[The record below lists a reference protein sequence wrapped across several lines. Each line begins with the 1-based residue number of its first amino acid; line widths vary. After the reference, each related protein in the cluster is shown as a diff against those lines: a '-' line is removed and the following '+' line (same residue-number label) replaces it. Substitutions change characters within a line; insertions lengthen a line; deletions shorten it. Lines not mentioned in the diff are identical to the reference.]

1 MRKIYFFVSLFIA
14 LFVFSSA
21 VSADVTYCSS
31 SAFGY
36 STATGGGSA
45 TPVLVSSVSDL
56 QKALNKGKNKVIIIT
71 ANLTFTSMLS
81 VQDGENVTLLGLPGV
96 TLTSLQQTSSTSG
109 ILFVKRFK
117 NLIIRNLTFV
127 GPGAYDC
134 DGNDLLCFENV
145 TNAWVDHCDFQDGC
159 DGNFDN
165 KHNTDNVT
173 VSWCRFR
180 YLKAPKPG
188 GSGGSDDHRFTNLL
202 GSSSSDAP
210 SDGTYNFTWA
220 YCWWDEGCVER
231 MVRCRNAELHFLNCY
246 WNSSVANYYVG
257 PENAKAYFEGCTFE
271 GKANTK
277 KAIFKSYGGTN
288 ACKFIDCS
296 GNLPSAS
303 GSVSAPEYIYTAYGR
318 AEAKTA
324 VTNTACGAGAT
335 LTVTPTGGIS
345 STCDG
350 GAAPVPTIQIT
361 WDAAT
366 NGGTCATAYSIVES
380 GSEIGSLPTAEK
392 SGSSFEGWF
401 TSATGGDQITSST
414 IFSSNTT
421 CYAHFSKISGGGGAC
436 IEWAGVPSTLTDNAI
451 IVDTDLKLTA
461 GNSTSLTS
469 DKVWD
474 GSGGSKT
481 LFKIN
486 GTNQYI
492 EGRFTDGSGIS
503 SVTISAANN
512 QDAGVSRKYVVVFSP
527 NSDFTS
533 PSAITVYEYAAP
545 SCKDARDDSKLIHEF
560 YAPEGTMYF
569 RIYRRFTVGGTY
581 GDNQQIRVYGI
592 DVCKGPAAVPTV
604 PTLFYDENGGSGTMD
619 ATEGPNVTIA
629 ANGFAAPEGYAFQ
642 AWNTS
647 GNGKGTTYASG
658 TALTLTEDLTLY
670 AIWQPQTYTVS
681 LQANGGTG
689 GTTAVSAT
697 FDEAMPDIA
706 IPTRSGYVFLGYYT
720 GTSGTGT
727 QYYDGNGSSTNNW
740 TIASNTTL
748 HANWEEESS
757 STPDTG
763 CDLRFWFPNV
773 ADAETNGVQQN
784 EIIEGIT
791 VFTSMTTTKSTM
803 AGSITIDGKSFS
815 TTTRTGDVATFGQF
829 QIPNDKTG
837 IFYALAVSSGAG
849 DRQINLVR
857 GSTVYELPVEGGSSS
872 YKRIESEVLPAGTY
886 SIQRNGDSKVRIG
899 VIVVKLCDT
908 EVPSTDKTVYL
919 KPGTNWR
926 KQDDSHVDPRF
937 AVFYFKSANSSDN
950 GWVNMTK
957 ADDCVPAYKAVIPD
971 GYDKCIF
978 CRMNGATTENNFN
991 DGVRYNQTS
1000 DLDVPSGNA
1009 IFYTVPDD
1017 AWSYAGSWSQK
1028 PLDICVTGTW
1038 LRFTGEDITLN
1049 ATCSGATYFQ
1059 WYKDGVAIDGAIE
1072 ATYTKGSCTM
1082 ADAGNYTCK
1091 AWRVAGQ
1098 EVTSDPIGVK
1108 VPYLNIKTGRWGS
1121 EDDLQRIAL
1130 IRADEEAEMASGSLH
1145 LGVGWDYGFFIS
1157 DGFENHGQNNGDYY
1171 LTDKLNSDNCTD
1183 WDRWIMNDLS
1193 NRCVMRTTKE
1203 GTYTFTI
1210 KFSKDSWNPI
1220 KVNVTYPPMV
1230 QTAGIPIFMEKTAA
1244 MEADEW
1250 NKIYYRIGKGNQVD
1264 GNEENW
1270 TKAFEMTLVP
1280 GTARYY
1286 QTTTDDWGNN
1296 FWAWHIGNN
1305 RGNADSPSSIYKT
1318 NSDDG
1323 SKEITR
1329 SINFSGDEILAPGWT
1344 IYLAGAGSWGGDGK
1358 NNHCQFFPYTHTDG
1372 MLTHNISIGATDHG
1386 KIKVEYIH
1394 HDGSSQISEENTA
1407 RTLSDLAHTCI
1418 LKITA
1423 VPDCGYEIKT
1433 LKING
1438 EDFTSGTDYILAS
1451 DGKTVT
1457 ASFTYATY
1465 DVTLHTNGGTIKPGE
1480 EVTGYTYP
1488 IGVTLPAEI
1497 TYSGHE
1503 FLGWFDN
1510 EGCTGDP
1517 VTLIPDGDC
1526 GNKEFWAKWVLGKPS
1541 PVFTWDYDTPLKAGG
1556 IYPVSVATTGDA
1568 NVTLSIKEGSITGVT
1583 PDFTAGKPASG
1594 TVTLGSY
1601 PAASSFT
1608 YQASSPETTD
1618 FKAKTEDK
1626 TITIERCE
1634 TYDIVSY
1641 AVDPIDTKTSKPRY
1655 YCEASGA
1662 GRIMKVTGNS
1672 SISASSGTF
1681 TGESW
1686 ATKYLSAS
1694 EHSIQV
1700 YQEDVFKI
1708 VFYVKSTSNT
1718 TTISDLKYSDEYHE
1732 SSGDWTDIKSSAQII
1747 YNDNPSATSLTK
1759 NALETLTIIPSSPM
1773 SKNGWLYFKLTS
1785 STQVWGVKLYRPG
1798 GDEPTSIAFS
1808 GEPTIEKYPGDA
1820 AFTNT
1825 ANQTTTPILSGGS
1838 ITYKSS
1844 DETVATVNA
1853 ITGEVT
1859 PLAIGRTTITATLS
1873 AIGCFKAATTS
1884 YSLTVKKCTDPACT
1898 IAVTAGSANKCSS
1911 ESVTLTATAAAGAT
1925 FQWFKDGVAMSGKT
1939 ASTLSTTEPGEYY
1952 ATATRECLQ
1961 KSNTIEVVNL
1971 SAPTATALHDYYY
1984 IKAGRVT
1991 PPIKLFQISNASSW
2005 TVTPAAPAGCAY
2017 ELGENG
2023 IIYLTGT
2030 PSASLAAGNQEITV
2044 TAHSDCG
2051 YADATASMDLR
2062 TLAATAKPQIAW
2074 VADGTKGQTLP
2085 GSVADGKSTG
2095 HALYKYLKDYFDLT
2109 SVNAYCT
2116 TNEKLISDY
2125 YSQFDLILLTDYPD
2139 TQVTPTSD
2147 KDRTKSYSNAIGSL
2161 IDEKPILSLEAFV
2174 AGCPNWG
2181 INTNPK
2187 TPDPTQDK
2195 MTLLCS
2201 AHNIFAGTTISV
2213 GDKITVLESISG
2225 NGLQGFTGLDAPP
2238 GMLFIATIE
2247 NTESNG
2253 GTLVVCCE
2261 RQKVIEARM
2270 MILGLNYSD
2279 MANLNGDGKL
2289 IIKQI
2294 ILYLLQFTDI
2304 ADCSMVFDNGVGNT
2318 SFNPGTY
2325 TGTGTRGDGKW
2336 STAANWHPTYNAV
2349 PKPFQAVR
2357 VDKPCNVDIAEA
2369 HCSSVRLRKDGTT
2382 WNGKLTI
2389 QPDGALTVI
2398 DYIKEV
2404 HGTNYATTYPSAA
2417 ADLIIQANTSGQNG
2431 SLVFGNTEDDLQ
2443 ATVEYY
2449 SLASGAKTS
2458 NPVWQYIGIPITDKP
2473 MAIDAYHA
2481 AWMCS
2486 WESEGTVSSNWV
2498 WVENEDKI
2506 QPFKGYCI
2514 TQQAAKKYIHKGS
2527 LSRPEAKDLPLYYF
2541 ESPDGDGFNMFAN
2554 SWVAPIDITK
2564 METADFGGAAEAT
2577 IFIYNTGSREQ
2588 YDGGGAPSTAGT
2600 NTDAGQFNAIPVE
2613 ASSYLA
2619 GSLTKIPT
2627 MQGFFVQASK
2637 EGTLTLDYKKICFDD
2652 KDFQTTAE
2660 TMRAPKRRTED
2671 SNVEKIVPEVMR
2683 LDVVSANWGD
2693 RLYILTHEEFSD
2705 AFDRGWDGSKQEG
2718 DAEAP
2723 MLALVR
2729 GNGLLAVAAIET
2741 AEEREL
2747 SFRAGSDTEYT
2758 FHFNYEGETIY
2769 LYDRLADQAVE
2780 IKTGNTYSF
2789 TAENKTPA
2797 KRFIIT
2803 KNPPRIPTDI
2813 ENTTSGSQ
2821 YSDAEKCIIDGQL
2834 YIIKNNRFYD
2844 ARGVRVNSFKRKEV
2858 TP

>member
-1 MRKIYFFVSLFIA
+1 MRKFFLFVSILFA
-14 LFVFSSA
+14 SLAFSISTYA
-21 VSADVTYCSS
+21 AVTYCAP

-71 ANLTFTSMLS
+71 ANLTFTKMLS

-96 TLTSLQQTSSTSG
+96 KLISEQQTASTSG
-109 ILFVKRFK
+109 ILFVKRFN

-145 TNAWVDHCDFQDGC
+145 MNAWVDHCDFQDGC

-220 YCWWDEGCVER
+220 YCWWDEGCKER
-231 MVRCRNAELHFLNCY
+231 MVRCRNASLHFLNCY

-257 PENAKAYFEGCTFE
+257 PENAKCLFDGCTFE
-271 GKANTK
+271 GKANSSSK
-277 KAIFKSYGGTN
+277 IFKSYGGTN
-288 ACKFIDCS
+288 ACKFNDCEGNTPSNS
-296 GNLPSAS
+296 GTMFT
-303 GSVSAPEYIYTAYGR
+303 PEYGYSALGPTA
-318 AEAKTA
+318 AKAA
-324 VTNTACGAGAT
+324 VKNTSCGAGAT
-335 LTVTPTGGIS
+335 LTVTVAGAVSSACDAGIDPT
-345 STCDG
+345 
-350 GAAPVPTIQIT
+350 PVFTIL
-361 WDAAT
+361 WDATT
-366 NGGTCATAYSIVES
+366 NGGTCATLSTELEE
-380 GSEIGSLPTAEK
+380 GSAIGTLPVATKADCT
-392 SGSSFEGWF
+392 FDGWF
-401 TSATGGDQITSST
+401 TQPSGGDMITPAT
-414 IFSSNTT
+414 IVTT
-421 CYAHFSKISGGGGAC
+421 SVTYYAQFTASGGGGGGGSECDKIFAFAYAADATT
-436 IEWAGVPSTLTDNAI
+436 AGVTNSTATFSGFKTGSNNCSGSITIDGTTYSI
-451 IVDTDLKLTA
+451 SKRG
-461 GNSTSLTS
+461 GNSTFSITFTVPAGKIGTLYGLANSNGDTQRTITLSNSASTYSATQTS
-469 DKVWD
+469 
-474 GSGGSKT
+474 ST
-481 LFKIN
+481 
-486 GTNQYI
+486 
-492 EGRFTDGSGIS
+492 S
-503 SVTISAANN
+503 SSSA
-512 QDAGVSRKYVVVFSP
+512 K
-527 NSDFTS
+527 
-533 PSAITVYEYAAP
+533 AITYTDLPAGSYTLTTNGSASVP
-545 SCKDARDDSKLIHEF
+545 FLCLKLCD
-560 YAPEGTMYF
+560 G
-569 RIYRRFTVGGTY
+569 V
-581 GDNQQIRVYGI
+581 I
-592 DVCKGPAAVPTV
+592 DPVV
-604 PTLFYDENGGSGTMD
+604 LSYDENGGSGTMED
-619 ATEGPNVTIA
+619 QTGATITVK
-629 ANGFAAPEGYAFQ
+629 ANAFTAPTGYEFLK
-642 AWNTS
+642 WNS
-647 GNGKGTTYASG
+647 EMNGSG
-658 TALTLTEDLTLY
+658 TDYTVGQHLSLTESLTLY
-670 AIWQPQTYTVS
+670 AIWQPKTYTVT
-681 LQANGGTG
+681 LDKDGGSG
-689 GTTAVSAT
+689 GPASVTAT
-697 FDEAMPDIA
+697 FDDAMPSTQM
-706 IPTRSGYVFLGYYT
+706 PTKSGFAFLGYFT
-720 GTSGTGT
+720 EKDGVGT
-727 QYYDGNGSSTNNW
+727 QYYDANGNSTGNW

-748 HANWEEESS
+748 YAAWGPA
-757 STPDTG
+757 STPEGD
-763 CDLRFWFPNV
+763 CNLKFWFFNS
-773 ADAETNGVQQN
+773 ADATANSKTNDGSYFKDMAV
-784 EIIEGIT
+784 
-791 VFTSMTTTKSTM
+791 TSLHSLE
-803 AGSITIDGKSFS
+803 GSITIDGLSYSVTK
-815 TTTRTGDVATFGQF
+815 RTDDPSDGVFGKF
-829 QIPNDKTG
+829 TVGTGKTAV
-837 IFYALAVSSGAG
+837 FYALAVSSGSG
-849 DRQINLVR
+849 DRQINLE
-857 GSTVYELPVEGGSSS
+857 STDATYELSVPGGSAS
-872 YKRIESEVLPAGTY
+872 YKRIESGVLTEGTY
-886 SIQRNGDSKVRIG
+886 TIKRASGNVRLA
-899 VIVVKLCDT
+899 VVVVKECAASSGT
-908 EVPSTDKTVYL
+908 KKVYL
-919 KPGTNWR
+919 KAPDEAGA
-926 KQDDSHVDPRF
+926 RF
-937 AVFYFKSANSSDN
+937 AVYCFDSGEKWYDMTLETDDECEGKIYSAEVD
-950 GWVNMTK
+950 TK
-957 ADDCVPAYKAVIPD
+957 YT
-971 GYDKCIF
+971 GYVF
-978 CRMNGATTENNFN
+978 CRMNGSTTENNWDN
-991 DGVRYNQTS
+991 KWNQTVN
-1000 DLDVPSGNA
+1000 LDAQN
-1009 IFYTVPDD
+1009 IFFKVD
-1017 AWSYAGSWSQK
+1017 AWNYAPGSTSACTESK
-1028 PLDICVTGTW
+1028 APFKVCRGGTW
-1038 LRFTGEDITLN
+1038 LRFAGETMTLN
-1049 ATCSGATYFQ
+1049 ASCTGATHFQ
-1059 WYKDGVAIDGAIE
+1059 WYKGGTDESNKITGATDAI
-1072 ATYTKGSCTM
+1072 YTKICAVG
-1082 ADAGNYTCK
+1082 DGGNYYCK
-1091 AWRVAGQ
+1091 AWTVAG
-1098 EVTSDPIGVK
+1098 EKTTSEALGVR
-1108 VPYLNIKTGRWGS
+1108 VPYLAFQSGGGGDRQDVAFT
-1121 EDDLQRIAL
+1121 
-1130 IRADEEAEMASGSLH
+1130 RADISDEVASCTRYP
-1145 LGVGWDYGFFIS
+1145 GVAWDYEMMVM
-1157 DGFENHGQNNGDYY
+1157 DGIDERGNTGTMTSN
-1171 LTDKLNSDNCTD
+1171 NCTNWTLD
-1183 WDRWIMNDLS
+1183 QLNNSKWCRIHTS
-1193 NRCVMRTTKE
+1193 KE
-1203 GTYTFTI
+1203 GTYTFNLS
-1210 KFSKDSWNPI
+1210 FSNSSYTPLKLSVVYPPAKQTPGRPVYIENTETMGWNPD
-1220 KVNVTYPPMV
+1220 
-1230 QTAGIPIFMEKTAA
+1230 A
-1244 MEADEW
+1244 
-1250 NKIYYRIGKGNQVD
+1250 IYYRIGKGKYDD
-1264 GNEENW
+1264 GDTRNW
-1270 TKAFEMTLVP
+1270 TTAKKMTLVP
-1280 GTARYY
+1280 GTARYF
-1286 QTTTDDWGNN
+1286 QTTTENWGSD
-1296 FWAWHIGNN
+1296 FWAWHICNNKGDANYGNF
-1305 RGNADSPSSIYKT
+1305 AIYKT
-1318 NSDDG
+1318 HSSSFYIDM
-1323 SKEITR
+1323 S
-1329 SINFSGDEILAPGWT
+1329 SNFSGNEIPDGGWT
-1344 IYLAGAGSWGGDGK
+1344 IYLNATGSTETSDPQNSG
-1358 NNHCQFFPYTHTDG
+1358 CTFFGYTHSPG
-1372 MLTHNISIGATDHG
+1372 MLTHSIALGATEHG
-1386 KIKVEYIH
+1386 QLQVNWIDVNSASQ
-1394 HDGSSQISEENTA
+1394 SSKAYTA
-1407 RTLSDLAHTCI
+1407 RTLADLAHTCR
-1418 LKITA
+1418 LTITG
-1423 VPDCGYEIKT
+1423 VPDNGYRLVD

-1438 EDFTSGTDYILAS
+1438 ADHADGTEYILAS
-1451 DGKTVT
+1451 DGKVVT
-1457 ASFTYATY
+1457 ATFTEATY
-1465 DVTLHTNGGTIKPGE
+1465 SVTLNLNTTDPSASINSDN
-1480 EVTGYTYP
+1480 VTEYTFPESVDLPYDITRDGY
-1488 IGVTLPAEI
+1488 
-1497 TYSGHE
+1497 E
-1503 FLGWFDN
+1503 FLGWYDN
-1510 EGCTGDP
+1510 AECTGTP
-1517 VTLIPDGDC
+1517 VTSIPASSW
-1526 GNKEFWAKWVLGKPS
+1526 GNKQYWAKWVAGKPS
-1541 PVFTWDYDTPLKAGG
+1541 PIFTWDGETTLKAGG
-1556 IYPVSVATTGDA
+1556 IYPVSVTTTGDA
-1568 NVTLSIKEGSITGVT
+1568 NVTLSIVETIAGVT
-1583 PDFTAGKPASG
+1583 GSFTAGNPAATG

-1601 PAASSFT
+1601 PAATTFT
-1608 YQASSPETTD
+1608 YQAHSDETTN
-1618 FKAKTEDK
+1618 FKEKTE
-1626 TITIERCE
+1626 TQTVTIERCE

-1655 YCEASGA
+1655 YCEESGA

-1672 SISASSGTF
+1672 SISTSPENY

-1686 ATKYLSAS
+1686 ATKYLGAS
-1694 EHSIQV
+1694 EHSIQA
-1700 YQEDVFKI
+1700 YQENVFKI
-1708 VFYVKSTSNT
+1708 VFYVKAGSNNT
-1718 TTISDLKYSDEYHE
+1718 KISDLKYSDEYHE

-1747 YNDNPSATSLTK
+1747 YNDDPAATALTK
-1759 NALETLTIIPSSPM
+1759 NVYTTLTIIPSSPM
-1773 SKNGWLYFKLTS
+1773 SKDGWLYFKLSS
-1785 STQVWGVKLYRPG
+1785 STQVWGAKLYRPG

-1825 ANQTTTPILSGGS
+1825 ANQTTTPTLSGGS

-1898 IAVTAGSANKCSS
+1898 IAVTAGSANKCAGDA
-1911 ESVTLTATAAAGAT
+1911 VTLTATAAAGAT
-1925 FQWFKDGVAMSGKT
+1925 FQWYKGGVVISGENNP
-1939 ASTLSTTEPGEYY
+1939 TLTTTEPGEYY

-2044 TAHSDCG
+2044 TAHSGCG
-2051 YADATASMDLR
+2051 YADAPAAMELR
-2062 TLAATAKPQIAW
+2062 TLPSTAKPQIAW

-2085 GSVADGKSTG
+2085 GTVTTGKSSN

-2116 TNEKLISDY
+2116 TEEKELSDY

-2139 TQVTPTSD
+2139 TQVGPASD
-2147 KDRTKSYSNAIGSL
+2147 KDREHSYSNAIGCL

-2187 TPDPTQDK
+2187 TPKPDK
-2195 MTLLCS
+2195 QKAMTLLCS

-2213 GDKITVLESISG
+2213 GEKITVLESISG

-2247 NTESNG
+2247 NSDAEG

-2417 ADLIIQANTSGQNG
+2417 ADLVIQANTSGQNG

-2449 SLASGAKTS
+2449 SLANGAKTS
-2458 NPVWQYIGIPITDKP
+2458 SPVWQYIGIPITDKP

-2514 TQQAAKKYIHKGS
+2514 TQQTAKKYIHKGS

-2541 ESPDGDGFNMFAN
+2541 TSPDGDGFNMFAN

-2588 YDGGGAPSTAGT
+2588 YDGGGTPSTAGT

-2627 MQGFFVQASK
+2627 MQGFFVQATK

-2660 TMRAPKRRTED
+2660 TMRAPKRRTKD

-2729 GNGLLAVAAIET
+2729 GNGLLAVAAVET

-2747 SFRAGSDTEYT
+2747 SFRAGEDTEYT